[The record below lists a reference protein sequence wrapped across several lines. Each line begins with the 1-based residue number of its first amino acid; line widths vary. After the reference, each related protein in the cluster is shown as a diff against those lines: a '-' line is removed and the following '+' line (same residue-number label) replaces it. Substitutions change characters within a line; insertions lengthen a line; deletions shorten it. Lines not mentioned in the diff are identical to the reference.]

1 MSFAKELQTIY
12 QAKKAELLEKKDEN
26 LERRAKDITLFFEK
40 EIRDNAKDRMRVRAE
55 QGRPTANI
63 LEYQYNERFY
73 VNEEGD
79 IVRFVEKEVNY
90 PNYRIHDVVI
100 RDRVFQAL
108 LVDFEREISTAEAPI
123 QVMKWRPRES
133 LYVIETVWGKN
144 RYHNPYG
151 YEEERGRSS
160 VRGRAPRGRGGGVIV
175 SREMTRIRDRMANG
189 RFDVLPSLG
198 GGF

>member
-40 EIRDNAKDRMRVRAE
+40 EIRDHAKDRMRVRAE

-73 VNEEGD
+73 VDEAGD
-79 IVRFVEKEVNY
+79 IMRFIEKDVDY
-90 PNYRIHDVVI
+90 PNYRIHDVVM
-100 RDRVFQAL
+100 RDRVFLAL
-108 LVDFEREISTAEAPI
+108 LGDFEREISTAEAPI

-133 LYVIETVWGKN
+133 LHVVETVWGKN
-144 RYHNPYG
+144 RYHNPY
-151 YEEERGRSS
+151 EERGRSS
-160 VRGRAPRGRGGGVIV
+160 VRGRGRGRGGIIV
-175 SREMTRIRDRMANG
+175 SREMSQLAHRGHYIADG
-189 RFDVLPSLG
+189 RFDVLTTSVTPLL
-198 GGF
+198 